1 MARLPCVTSASNSLF
16 FEESVMRAF
25 AKLMEGFWKDEQG
38 LEMVEYAV
46 VAFAIIVAAYA
57 IF

>member
-1 MARLPCVTSASNSLF
+1 
-16 FEESVMRAF
+16 MRAF